1 MKNDKEYLYTKSGV
15 IEDWKEIID
24 YAENRLINT
33 EKSKANK
40 MDYHKEIL
48 KILKRRAT
56 PVLHSVQKRNA
67 IPEDL
72 FEDVASEVMYI
83 VSGEAERDCALD
95 QLNRDLRNQDEM
107 DNNCE

>member
-1 MKNDKEYLYTKSGV
+1 MSKENKKAT
-15 IEDWKEIID
+15 IKE
-24 YAENRLINT
+24 
-33 EKSKANK
+33 

-56 PVLHSVQKRNA
+56 LVLHSVQKTMA

-72 FEDVASEVMYI
+72 FEDVASEVMYVI
-83 VSGEAERDCALD
+83 SGEAERDCALD

-107 DNNCE
+107 DNNYES